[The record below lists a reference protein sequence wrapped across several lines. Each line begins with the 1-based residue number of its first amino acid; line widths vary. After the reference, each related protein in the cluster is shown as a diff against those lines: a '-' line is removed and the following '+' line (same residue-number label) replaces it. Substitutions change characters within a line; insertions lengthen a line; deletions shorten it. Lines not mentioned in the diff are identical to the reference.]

1 MNNYEWWSIPCKY
14 GVDPPTRE
22 EIIYIGE
29 LVWHIKEKYR
39 LETTLIQIG
48 EYMRKNGETEYK
60 LVGDYLRRSK
70 LGKINKLSNV
80 IITQEQ
86 INNIINEVNE
96 LKNMKGYEKWN
107 KEL

>member
-14 GVDPPTRE
+14 GVAPPTRE

-29 LVWHIKEKYR
+29 LVWHIKEKYQ
-39 LETTLIQIG
+39 LETTLTQIG
-48 EYMRKNGETEYK
+48 EYMRKNGEAEYK
-60 LVGDYLRRSK
+60 LVFDYLRRSK

-80 IITQEQ
+80 VITQEQ
-86 INNIINEVNE
+86 INDIINEVNE
-96 LKNMKGYEKWN
+96 LKNMKGYEKWK